1 MLTCAPSSGALL
13 CASTTAASTV
23 AVGCCAAN
31 PANGE
36 ERSTAPAISAALNPA
51 YGVVLIVLGY
61 PRYAAGQTATGRMTY
76 GAKTGKVTIRTH
88 RFLAAAYDRL
98 NAGTERRILAPW
110 RKRLVGDLHG
120 EIVEVGAGTGATFA
134 CYPSGASVL
143 ALEPDPAMLAQA
155 QRKLGE
161 GIAHITLR
169 LGGDDEL
176 DRLPAS
182 SADAVVFFLVLCSID
197 DPARALRRA
206 RRVLRP
212 NGSLLIIEH
221 VRSAGLLGT
230 VQDAL
235 TPLWSR
241 LTCGCHLNR
250 RTVDTLAEAGFDAE
264 TLSAVHLPIPFP
276 VRDLVAG
283 ALRAREEPLRSIAR
297 RFA

>member
-1 MLTCAPSSGALL
+1 MTSS
-13 CASTTAASTV
+13 T
-23 AVGCCAAN
+23 
-31 PANGE
+31 
-36 ERSTAPAISAALNPA
+36 
-51 YGVVLIVLGY
+51 
-61 PRYAAGQTATGRMTY
+61 
-76 GAKTGKVTIRTH
+76 KTHDVTLRTH
-88 RFLAAAYDRL
+88 RLLAAAYDRL

-120 EIVEVGAGTGATFA
+120 EVVEIGAGTGATFA
-134 CYPSGASVL
+134 CYPSGTRVVAF
-143 ALEPDPAMLAQA
+143 EPDPAMLARA
-155 QRKLGE
+155 QRKLAE
-161 GIAHITLR
+161 AVAYVDLR

-176 DRLPAS
+176 DGLPAS
-182 SADAVVFFLVLCSID
+182 SADAIVFFLVLCSIN

-212 NGSLLIIEH
+212 GGALLIIEH
-221 VRSAGLLGT
+221 VRSTGLLGT

-250 RTVDTLAEAGFDAE
+250 RTVDALTEAGFEAD

-283 ALRAREEPLRSIAR
+283 TSRARS
-297 RFA
+297 